1 MRPVVSENWIA
12 CPVSG
17 RNVDSGRNFFRPN
30 GRVYEELLTQV
41 IDQPPVHARE
51 VGQQS
56 RRLGVWSLH
65 HLHLRSQRVG
75 SFWRGTGARSKAMA
89 SVEQWDTTASTMPR
103 IPGMPSDAVARA
115 RYRALGRRYSTM
127 PAHRNSHRRSCTIG
141 SAAASM
147 IKVNAHLLMPRYP
160 RRVSRRSSRSN
171 PVESP
176 RRLSKILR
184 ATSSRAP
191 TSGSRSA

>member
-41 IDQPPVHARE
+41 VDQPPVHARA

-65 HLHLRSQRVG
+65 HLHLRSQRAG
-75 SFWRGTGARSKAMA
+75 SFWRGTGACSK
-89 SVEQWDTTASTMPR
+89 QWPR
-103 IPGMPSDAVARA
+103 LSSGTLRLPQCRGYRECPAMPSRVA

-127 PAHRNSHRRSCTIG
+127 PAHRNSHRRSRPIG

-147 IKVNAHLLMPRYP
+147 INVNAHLLMPRYP